1 MDNDRSAAN
10 TVTVQMWDKIKV
22 VQQQPGDAAVRLSVI
37 ARSTGKL
44 QNELRVVKRLQKD
57 AVNPP
62 PPKNAKSLKS
72 ISL

>member
-37 ARSTGKL
+37 ARSAGKL
-44 QNELRVVKRLQKD
+44 QNELRVVKRLQM
-57 AVNPP
+57 
-62 PPKNAKSLKS
+62 L
-72 ISL
+72 